1 MLPPAFKQVD
11 FGLQRAEDCFRLAA
25 LASDSKTLANKAK
38 LSIAAN
44 SRTAISAARG
54 HAQDSLSQA
63 YYSQTSLRPQK
74 RTKKALSQRL
84 CYQASNSAT
93 PDAVDAFL
101 QTAP

>member
-1 MLPPAFKQVD
+1 VLPPAFKQVD

-74 RTKKALSQRL
+74 RTPKGPLPEAVLPGKQQCETQSTR
-84 CYQASNSAT
+84 SNKS
-93 PDAVDAFL
+93 
-101 QTAP
+101 